1 MKRSAI
7 SLALLLLL
15 IITLSADETKTKD
28 DFIPAP
34 PTEQPLTDF
43 LPKKMNPETGLW
55 ISSAGALFGMSLAT
69 VVSYN
74 TFSRALDDPRQQD
87 MQMGVPLLGIC
98 LAGTVV
104 STVLIDYFLDQIR
117 ENKKNERAISKE

>member
-7 SLALLLLL
+7 SLALLLL
-15 IITLSADETKTKD
+15 IIPLTADETKTKD
-28 DFIPAP
+28 NFIPAP

-55 ISSAGALFGMSLAT
+55 ISSAGALCGISLAT
-69 VVSYN
+69 IVSYN
-74 TFSRALDDPRQQD
+74 TFSRALDDPRQQE

-98 LAGTVV
+98 LAGTAV
-104 STVLIDYFLDQIR
+104 STVLINYFLDEIR
-117 ENKKNERAISKE
+117 ENKKTERTISEE